1 MARYVGP
8 VCRLCRVEGTK
19 LFLKGERCNTNKCS
33 VERRKYRPGQHG
45 QTRQKVS
52 EYGIRLKEK
61 QKLRRIYGLL
71 EDQFRSYY
79 EKASRSKGVTGE
91 RLLQLLETRLDN
103 VVYRMG
109 FASSR
114 AQARL
119 LVTHGHVTVNGRR
132 VNIPSYHIKG
142 GQQISVKEGSRDFV
156 KNVLTGFNGNVVPN
170 WVAVDI
176 GNLTGQILTIPVR
189 DEIDTSTLVKEN
201 LVVEF
206 YSK

>member
-1 MARYVGP
+1 
-8 VCRLCRVEGTK
+8 
-19 LFLKGERCNTNKCS
+19 
-33 VERRKYRPGQHG
+33 
-45 QTRQKVS
+45 
-52 EYGIRLKEK
+52 
-61 QKLRRIYGLL
+61 
-71 EDQFRSYY
+71 
-79 EKASRSKGVTGE
+79 
-91 RLLQLLETRLDN
+91 
-103 VVYRMG
+103 MG